1 MMLFHIRSFSEYRF
15 RVQYMISFIC
25 IRSFMARYALFHP
38 LLSSRDDI
46 FLMIFII
53 RLANSFFV
61 FCLFVWSSMSLSYIR
76 RIVVSVLVHIL
87 CRNIS
92 ISQWVVYKIS
102 FSYICFSVCI
112 FSCVCVDEI

>member
-1 MMLFHIRSFSEYRF
+1 MRMGISYFFVVHSVRSFMMLFHIRSFSEYRF

-53 RLANSFFV
+53 RLANSFFCV
-61 FCLFVWSSMSLSYIR
+61 LFVCMVIDVAFIY
-76 RIVVSVLVHIL
+76 
-87 CRNIS
+87 
-92 ISQWVVYKIS
+92 
-102 FSYICFSVCI
+102 
-112 FSCVCVDEI
+112 